1 MSENYETKPGVKIP
15 SREDSLPKRFY
26 ETVSVE
32 PGEGG
37 WAVLLDG
44 RSVKTPARQA
54 LALPTRAA
62 AEIIAAEW
70 AAQGERIDAPNMP
83 ATRLVFVALDH
94 MEAAH
99 DATAAEITKYAST
112 DLLCFRAPEPADL
125 IRAQTSAWDPLLGW
139 AERELGIHL
148 VASAGLMPVEQDA
161 VALATVNARAAR
173 LDDLRL
179 TILAHTTSVCGSAIL
194 GLALLEGEIDGEQAF
209 ALSTVDEHYQI
220 SQWGEDHEAGQRLER
235 LKTELVAADRLL
247 RAFDAPDTV

>member
-44 RSVKTPARQA
+44 RAVKTPARQS

-125 IRAQTSAWDPLLGW
+125 IRAQASAWDPILGW

-161 VALATVNARAAR
+161 VALATVNARAAK

-179 TILAHTTSVCGSAIL
+179 TILAHNIGVRIRRFWVWPCWKARSTANRPLRCRPWMSTTRSAS
-194 GLALLEGEIDGEQAF
+194 GARTMKPAN
-209 ALSTVDEHYQI
+209 ALS
-220 SQWGEDHEAGQRLER
+220 G
-235 LKTELVAADRLL
+235 
-247 RAFDAPDTV
+247 